1 MAWMNEPGELY
12 VVTAEAVVVAVAA
25 ACGWWCMF
33 SCVLLCFAVLCGT
46 RPTVPTFAS
55 VFLGAIFMYVLM
67 FF

>member
-1 MAWMNEPGELY
+1 MNEPGELY

-46 RPTVPTFAS
+46 RNTFIVYS
-55 VFLGAIFMYVLM
+55 TYFCTC
-67 FF
+67 FFGRNFNVMLST